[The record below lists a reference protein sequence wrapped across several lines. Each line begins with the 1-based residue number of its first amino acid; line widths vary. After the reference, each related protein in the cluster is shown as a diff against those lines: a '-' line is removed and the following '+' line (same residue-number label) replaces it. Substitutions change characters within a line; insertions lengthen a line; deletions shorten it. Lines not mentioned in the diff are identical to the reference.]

1 MGERA
6 MTVKL
11 AVLGMTSEADRLALQ
26 AAVPGRTRRTP
37 EGSARRSEVAASLL
51 AA

>member
-1 MGERA
+1 

-11 AVLGMTSEADRLALQ
+11 AVLGMTSEADRLVLHAS
-26 AAVPGRTRRTP
+26 VPGRP
-37 EGSARRSEVAASLL
+37 PHAPGGSASRFEVAASVL